1 VNLSQLPEGL
11 DRFEAEVTKVEKPW
25 GYELIWALSDDYCGK
40 VLFVRAGE
48 ALSLQ
53 YHERKDETIH
63 LQSGSA
69 EVEIGNAPDSTT
81 VEVVG
86 AGRSFR
92 ITPGT
97 IHRLRALE
105 DSVFLEVST
114 PHLDDV
120 VRLED
125 RYGRGEA
132 SSADQ
137 PISA

>member
-1 VNLSQLPEGL
+1 VSVSQLPEGV
-11 DRFEAEVTKVEKPW
+11 DRYEAEVKKVEKPW

-53 YHERKDETIH
+53 YHEQKDETIH
-63 LQSGSA
+63 LQSGRA
-69 EVEIGNAPDSTT
+69 EVEIGSAPGATT
-81 VEVVG
+81 IEVVD

-97 IHRLRALE
+97 VHRLRALE
-105 DSVFLEVST
+105 DSLFLEVST

-120 VRLED
+120 VRLDD
-125 RYGRGEA
+125 RYGRGDA
-132 SSADQ
+132 GSSGA
-137 PISA
+137 PLSA